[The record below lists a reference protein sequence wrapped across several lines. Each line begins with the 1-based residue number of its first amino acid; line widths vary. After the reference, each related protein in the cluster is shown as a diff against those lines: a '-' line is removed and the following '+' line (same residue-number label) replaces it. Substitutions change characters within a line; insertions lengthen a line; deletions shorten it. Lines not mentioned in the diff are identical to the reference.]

1 MREAVM
7 FVYTGV
13 SGLSIFSGPQ
23 THLGKRFGVD
33 FIHSLPSGSRSALRR
48 NFWQPHF
55 LEVAVFSQ
63 IREATK
69 KAFFP
74 VVYQSSNVFS

>member
-1 MREAVM
+1 MKWGRKALARSINDVLERYTDFQENQHLIREAVM

-23 THLGKRFGVD
+23 NSLGEKIWRRL

-48 NFWQPHF
+48 NFWR
-55 LEVAVFSQ
+55 LIS
-63 IREATK
+63 
-69 KAFFP
+69 
-74 VVYQSSNVFS
+74 